1 MKNCVT
7 DRRTEGQTH
16 TQRWNSIHRSPMEP
30 GYKKPKQKTTLM
42 VNHSIFLWLNDC
54 SLNFEQLSLKFSL
67 VLNKKGW
74 KEFFLNG
81 ANRQKY
87 VLLHSFVFPVY
98 DTKKSEWNSITMLQ
112 VITMGPLSTVSFIA
126 IYANAGISLSFVRR
140 TCLHPRKLIMNGPL
154 EQLHIA
160 HYQEAWA
167 MSVDSLVRT
176 GQS

>member
-1 MKNCVT
+1 MSRT
-7 DRRTEGQTH
+7 DGRKDRH
-16 TQRWNSIHRSPMEP
+16 TQRWNSIHPSPMER
-30 GYKKPKQKTTLM
+30 GYKKPKQNTTLM

-54 SLNFEQLSLKFSL
+54 YLNFEQLSLKFSL

-87 VLLHSFVFPVY
+87 VLLHCISCLWHKE
-98 DTKKSEWNSITMLQ
+98 TKKSEWNSITMLQ
-112 VITMGPLSTVSFIA
+112 VITMGPMSAVSFIA

-167 MSVDSLVRT
+167 LSVNSLVRT